1 MQQHPSRSL
10 SSQSVGHLKKTIKKK
25 KLEAFDADQLELH
38 LAKNGESW
46 LTENEVKNGLFYR
59 RMTGSYRKSRCT
71 CCNPRSRIING
82 NLAAES
88 TQISVTVVEGQD
100 TEGFRQELT
109 YYQHRGRLIQDKC
122 RNYCA
127 HILDKIDEL
136 SDGNETPIPFICVEG
151 LSGIGKS
158 QLAFA
163 LGGWRPWYYWMD
175 TSVGSQSQRLYRNF
189 TQISNAFDVVV
200 QKDTPKKKATE
211 SVLNCVSSIYQND
224 LLWTYGF
231 ICALLKYCSSAEHQ
245 SAQQMIWF
253 DNATRFNVK
262 PYKREIVFA
271 LINKMKAEK
280 KVLPFFVLDEMRP
293 NENIEAGGMN
303 TSAF

>member
-1 MQQHPSRSL
+1 
-10 SSQSVGHLKKTIKKK
+10 
-25 KLEAFDADQLELH
+25 
-38 LAKNGESW
+38 
-46 LTENEVKNGLFYR
+46 
-59 RMTGSYRKSRCT
+59 MTGSYRKSRCT

-122 RNYCA
+122 RNYYPNPVHLRGRVIRYWKIATSICIGWMA
-127 HILDKIDEL
+127 TLVLLDGHISWIPISTSL
-136 SDGNETPIPFICVEG
+136 SQFYPNIERVRCC
-151 LSGIGKS
+151 
-158 QLAFA
+158 
-163 LGGWRPWYYWMD
+163 
-175 TSVGSQSQRLYRNF
+175 GSKRHS
-189 TQISNAFDVVV
+189 
-200 QKDTPKKKATE
+200 KKKATE